1 MEETHQVSVKK
12 SRKPLYI
19 SLTILI
25 GLVLGYF
32 LIPDMRNWLDEAWS
46 VLTSGNEQRI
56 QDWVANFGW
65 FGPVLIVIA
74 MVAQMFLVV
83 IPSWLLM
90 LVSVLAYGPYWG
102 SLIVLIAIFTASSV
116 GYFIG
121 RYFGPAIVDKLLGKK
136 TEDKIAD
143 FLDQYGIWAII
154 ITRLNPLLSNDA
166 ISLMAG
172 ILRMGYWKFIGAT
185 MAGITPLIIY
195 IAVLGQLTSGF
206 KTGLLW
212 GSVVS
217 LVLFVGYVWWDK
229 KRRKQQNKS

>member
-1 MEETHQVSVKK
+1 
-12 SRKPLYI
+12 
-19 SLTILI
+19 
-25 GLVLGYF
+25 
-32 LIPDMRNWLDEAWS
+32 
-46 VLTSGNEQRI
+46 
-56 QDWVANFGW
+56 
-65 FGPVLIVIA
+65 
-74 MVAQMFLVV
+74 
-83 IPSWLLM
+83 
-90 LVSVLAYGPYWG
+90 
-102 SLIVLIAIFTASSV
+102 
-116 GYFIG
+116 YFIG
-121 RYFGPAIVDKLLGKK
+121 RYFGPALVDKLLGKK

-143 FLDQYGIWAII
+143 FLDQYGIWTII

-185 MAGITPLIIY
+185 MVGITPLIIY